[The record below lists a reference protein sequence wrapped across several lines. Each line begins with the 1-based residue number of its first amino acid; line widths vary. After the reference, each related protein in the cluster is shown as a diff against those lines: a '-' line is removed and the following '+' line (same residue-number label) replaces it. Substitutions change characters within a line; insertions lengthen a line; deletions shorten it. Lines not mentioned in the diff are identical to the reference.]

1 MWEII
6 IAIIAL
12 ALIYDFG
19 NGMNDAAN
27 AISTV
32 VATKVLTPRRA
43 ILLAAFGNFLGPFL
57 MGVAVATTVGK
68 GIVESTVIDSNIVI
82 AALAGAIFWTYLST
96 FKGMPISITHS
107 LVGGLIGAGI
117 MKGGLNAIIAPK
129 VLTVILFIGLAPALG
144 FIGGLLLTTLIF
156 WCFRRCRP
164 TRVNRYFKSLQLIS
178 ASLYSLGHGA
188 NDAQNAMGV
197 IAIALFTFGYLG
209 DSFYVPA
216 WVIIACA
223 TAISLGTG
231 FGGWKVIRT
240 MGLRITKLR
249 PVDGFNAAT
258 SGGITL
264 FFCTFLGIPV
274 STTHVISG
282 SIMGVGAIKRLS
294 AVRWGVARNMIW
306 AWILTI
312 PISAIVSAGIYYLI
326 G

>member
-6 IAIIAL
+6 VTVTVL
-12 ALIYDFG
+12 ALVYDFG

-32 VATKVLTPRRA
+32 VATKVLTPRLA
-43 ILLAAFGNFLGPFL
+43 ILLAALGNFLGPFL
-57 MGVAVATTVGK
+57 LGVAVATTVGK
-68 GIVESTVIDSNIVI
+68 GIVEAAFIDSSILI
-82 AALAGAIFWTYLST
+82 AALIGAIFWTYTST
-96 FKGMPISITHS
+96 IRGMPISITHS
-107 LVGGLIGAGI
+107 LVGGLIGAGV
-117 MKGGLNAIIAPK
+117 MKGGLDAIVVPK
-129 VLTVILFIGLAPALG
+129 VITIILFIGLAPILG
-144 FIGGLLLTTLIF
+144 LIGALLLTVLIF

-164 TRVNRYFKSLQLIS
+164 SKVNEYFKRLQLIS

-197 IAIALFTFGYLG
+197 IAIALFSFGYLG
-209 DSFYVPA
+209 DSFYVPI

-223 TAISLGTG
+223 TSISLGTG
-231 FGGWKVIRT
+231 IGGWKVIRT

-249 PVDGFNAAT
+249 PVDGFNAST

-274 STTHVISG
+274 STTHVMSG
-282 SIMGVGAIKRLS
+282 SIIGVGAVKRLS
-294 AVRWGVARNMIW
+294 AVRWGVARNMFW

-312 PISAIVSAGIYYLI
+312 PVSAIVSAGIYLLL
-326 G
+326 